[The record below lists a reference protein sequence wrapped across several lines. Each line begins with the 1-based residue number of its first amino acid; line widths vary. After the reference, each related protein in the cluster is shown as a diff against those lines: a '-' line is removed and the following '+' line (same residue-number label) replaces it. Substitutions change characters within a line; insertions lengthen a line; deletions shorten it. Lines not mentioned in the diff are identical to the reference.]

1 MVRAHSSYTVDLSQ
15 QNTESKVL
23 PATLYNPAA
32 IEISGSFGSIQIVA
46 SDEQLAEI
54 EYVIQQ
60 HFKTMKTSDSPKQ
73 SIKDVGLDYSIKEEI
88 A

>member
-1 MVRAHSSYTVDLSQ
+1 MAKAHSAYTVDLSQ

-23 PATLYNPAA
+23 PATPYNPPAL
-32 IEISGSFGSIQIVA
+32 EISGSFGCVQIVA

-54 EYVIQQ
+54 EYAIKQHLNRIQYPL
-60 HFKTMKTSDSPKQ
+60 TAES
-73 SIKDVGLDYSIKEEI
+73 KEEI